1 MQTNDICLRGL
12 FTLADLVHRDPPL
25 VQLSAGLHLQ
35 SLIMSANKR
44 KEHAEPDLEDIRPD
58 PREHTSN
65 RSARDATGTNPAH
78 TEASEQALNKYSR
91 TVTQPKS
98 QGGSQA
104 MLYAT
109 GLTEDDM
116 NKPQVR
122 SVIFRAASMRCHI

>member
-1 MQTNDICLRGL
+1 
-12 FTLADLVHRDPPL
+12 
-25 VQLSAGLHLQ
+25 
-35 SLIMSANKR
+35 MSTNKR

-122 SVIFRAASMRCHI
+122 IVDFSAACNTVSYVRRCTVELTFTTSCRSAFLPCGGRVTHATCISTT